1 MVKTIYSIDARVY
14 KVCSQEYIKCVIKSI
29 YSHDIRVSI
38 LLNIHFSAS
47 ESSTQ
52 TFDYQHIAFSQKK
65 KRTAAGIEDTCAGW
79 RTDLRHGWGGTF
91 GVVNLRNT
99 KQSSRSPVS
108 PSLPT
113 AFRQMR
119 FFLGV

>member
-52 TFDYQHIAFSQKK
+52 TFYYQRIAFSQKK
-65 KRTAAGIEDTCAGW
+65 EL
-79 RTDLRHGWGGTF
+79 LR
-91 GVVNLRNT
+91 
-99 KQSSRSPVS
+99 
-108 PSLPT
+108 
-113 AFRQMR
+113 A
-119 FFLGV
+119 

>member
-1 MVKTIYSIDARVY
+1 M
-14 KVCSQEYIKCVIKSI
+14 QEYIKCVIKSI

-47 ESSTQ
+47 ESSTH
-52 TFDYQHIAFSQKK
+52 TFDYQHIAFSQKNC
-65 KRTAAGIEDTCAGW
+65 CAGW